1 MFIDPRVRPRLALR
15 QAVLP
20 TVPSVRLFSPAMIL
34 FLLPF
39 GY

>member
-15 QAVLP
+15 QAMLL
-20 TVPSVRLFSPAMIL
+20 TIPSVRPFYPAMIL